1 MAFVVAR
8 RQTGGLCQEQHEW
21 LWRSRKW
28 VGGHQGHAA
37 HQDLPVG
44 VPAAGHEAGREVA
57 GGH

>member
-1 MAFVVAR
+1 M
-8 RQTGGLCQEQHEW
+8 LCQEQHEW